1 MAKLTLKEMGNWGIR
16 DLNSGKRSVK
26 MTVNEAISDIYSNMI
41 NQGGVNL
48 LKNWSFENGTGGV
61 PYYWDNEVSSKNVNN
76 KVSILQDSTKSL
88 IGNYCGK
95 VHIDSFVKG
104 GTPSDWYSNDYR
116 VFFTGSSDA
125 IKLQPNT
132 SVYRCNFHMNSDKNI
147 PVSPK
152 VKMMFLAYS
161 DYSGSRYL
169 ETLKNDSYLN
179 IGSGWNPL
187 HINLDTSHNASIK
200 SIRVYFE
207 ILVPNK
213 VSTNNPFYDLYIDC
227 ISFYAGRLLGG
238 ASPFVLTEDTWSA
251 DIGEKYISLDKNIEN
266 GSIVTFGKPVN
277 GKPAVRIAT
286 ISDTKKPLFCV
297 TNSYFFSLRDNNS
310 FQEGYSECDIALI
323 GRVKCKVSGRI
334 SLGKP
339 ITIKDNG
346 VGRVA
351 RNGDKIVGSAITE
364 NDGGDGEIF
373 IIVGK

>member
-1 MAKLTLKEMGNWGIR
+1 MAKLTLKEMSNRAIR

-161 DYSGSRYL
+161 DYSGYRYL
-169 ETLKNDSYLN
+169 ETLKNKKDGKLILVTAITPTPAGEGKTTTSVGLCDGLN
-179 IGSGWNPL
+179 KIGKKSIVCLREPSLGPSFGMKGGAAGGGYAQVVPMEQ
-187 HINLDTSHNASIK
+187 INLHFTGDFHAITSAHNS
-200 SIRVYFE
+200 SSFR
-207 ILVPNK
+207 
-213 VSTNNPFYDLYIDC
+213 C
-227 ISFYAGRLLGG
+227 ISTCI
-238 ASPFVLTEDTWSA
+238 ASN
-251 DIGEKYISLDKNIEN
+251 DIS
-266 GSIVTFGKPVN
+266 
-277 GKPAVRIAT
+277 
-286 ISDTKKPLFCV
+286 
-297 TNSYFFSLRDNNS
+297 
-310 FQEGYSECDIALI
+310 
-323 GRVKCKVSGRI
+323 
-334 SLGKP
+334 
-339 ITIKDNG
+339 
-346 VGRVA
+346 
-351 RNGDKIVGSAITE
+351 
-364 NDGGDGEIF
+364 
-373 IIVGK
+373 